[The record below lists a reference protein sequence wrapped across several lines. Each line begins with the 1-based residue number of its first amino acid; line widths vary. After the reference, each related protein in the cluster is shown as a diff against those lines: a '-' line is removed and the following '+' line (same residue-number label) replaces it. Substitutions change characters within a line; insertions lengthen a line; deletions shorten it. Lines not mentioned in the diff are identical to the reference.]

1 MLLVVNIWANG
12 CFMTKTDDITLTL
25 GEKIKI
31 LRERKEMPQKTFAKL
46 VGKSRKTVSRVE
58 TNGQELKYSDI
69 FIWAEALDVSAAS
82 LMLNAVPGRH

>member
-1 MLLVVNIWANG
+1 MVNMWAKG
-12 CFMTKTDDITLTL
+12 CFMTKTDTIELTL

-31 LRERKEMPQKTFAKL
+31 LRERKQLPQKAFAKL

-69 FIWAEALDVSAAS
+69 FIWAKALDVSAAS
-82 LMLNAVPGRH
+82 LMLNAVPSRHQ